1 MGHQEAA
8 KMARQLA
15 PSVKLKEQARRPVL
29 RAFGG
34 VILKKLTINL
44 FGGSLKENAQLFL
57 WRLDGGMF

>member
-1 MGHQEAA
+1 
-8 KMARQLA
+8 MARQLA

-34 VILKKLTINL
+34 VILKKSTINL

-57 WRLDGGMF
+57 WGLDGGMF

>member
-1 MGHQEAA
+1 
-8 KMARQLA
+8 MARQLA